1 MSFSDAVLQNDEK
14 AIYSLR
20 ELYRNHGYS
29 HYKVS
34 KFEEYDL
41 YAYNKNFLISENILS
56 FTDTNGKLMA
66 LKPDVTLS
74 IVKNIAPEDNSVHKV
89 YYNENVYRTSA
100 ESDGFHEIM
109 QTGLECIGSV
119 DPFSECEVI
128 MLAAKSLATIG
139 QDYLLDISHMGLIE
153 GILEVAKITP
163 ERSSEFIKLISA
175 KNVPGLR
182 DFCRANKV
190 EAKMAENI
198 CSLVEMYLPIKNA
211 LAELK
216 KVMLGDKMVQ
226 AYCELEKIADA
237 MELYG
242 LADKLYIDLSVINDM
257 SYYDGVIFNG
267 FIKDIPDSVLSG
279 GRYDRL
285 LQKLGKSVGAIG
297 FAVYL
302 DRLEQLRNN
311 VAEYDVDVMLIYD
324 EDVDTKDIIKAVESL
339 NREGKTVLAVTEVD
353 GNIRYGQILTVGKGG
368 IKTSENND

>member
-1 MSFSDAVLQNDEK
+1 MSFSEDVLQNDEK

-74 IVKNIAPEDNSVHKV
+74 IAKNMAPGDNSVHKL
-89 YYNENVYRTSA
+89 YYNEYVYRTSS
-100 ESDGFHEIM
+100 EGDGFHEIM
-109 QTGLECIGSV
+109 QTGLECIGRV
-119 DPFSECEVI
+119 DLFSECEVI

-139 QDYLLDISHMGLIE
+139 RDYLLDISHMGLIE
-153 GILEVAKITP
+153 GMIEEARIAP
-163 ERSSEFIKLISA
+163 ECSSEFIKLVSA

-182 DFCRANKV
+182 DFCSANKI
-190 EAKMAENI
+190 EAEMTENI
-198 CSLVEMYLPIKNA
+198 CRLVGMYLPIKSA

-216 KVMLGDKMVQ
+216 RVVLGDKMAR
-226 AYCELEKIADA
+226 AYCELEKIAAA

-285 LQKLGKSVGAIG
+285 LQKLGKSVDAIG

-302 DRLEQLRNN
+302 DRLEQLKNN
-311 VAEYDVDVMLIYD
+311 VNEYDVDVILIYD
-324 EDVDTKDIIKAVESL
+324 ESVDIKDLINAVESL
-339 NREGKTVLAVTEVD
+339 NRENKTVLTATMVD
-353 GNIRYGQILTVGKGG
+353 ENIRCRQILTIEKGG
-368 IKTSENND
+368 IRKIENND